1 MHYFNNYT
9 NYNNWGKISS
19 YKIDT
24 NAVRQHLQQ
33 TNKKSTANQQQD
45 TAILISEEGRRALK
59 EKLSAIKT
67 EKIGDIK
74 KLPSLSS
81 GYSGI
86 MNDFEKIMSELGGGL
101 VSDDFVTK
109 DYSQKSV
116 DALKA
121 KFQKEEGTRSNTFDS
136 YVNKMASTYQLMKD
150 RIEEKYAAL
159 DRQKEY
165 YVAEDGSTQ
174 ELTKEKELE
183 MLDKAYETHS
193 QLMATSTQI
202 WSELKDFK
210 VQITYH
216 SSEKETKAPTTQ
228 NQNTGIKEQAYHA
241 FITAINEENSEL
253 LKHKT
258 GNLNDFRLNLGL
270 SSFERNML
278 NGIWDYYA
286 NRK

>member
-1 MHYFNNYT
+1 MHFFNNYT
-9 NYNNWGKISS
+9 NYNNGGKVSS

-24 NAVRQHLQQ
+24 NVVRQRLHQ
-33 TNKKSTANQQQD
+33 TNKKTSANQQQD
-45 TAILISEEGRRALK
+45 AVISISEEGRRALK
-59 EKLSAIKT
+59 EKMSAIKT
-67 EKIGDIK
+67 QKLEDIK
-74 KLPSLSS
+74 NLPSLSS

-86 MNDFEKIMSELGGGL
+86 MNDFEKIMSELGGGS

-109 DYSQKSV
+109 DYSQRSV

-121 KFQKEEGTRSNTFDS
+121 RFEKEEGTKSDTFDS

-150 RIEEKYAAL
+150 RIEEKYAVSN
-159 DRQKEY
+159 RQKEY

-183 MLDKAYETHS
+183 MLDKAYKTHS
-193 QLMATSTQI
+193 QFMATSTQI

-210 VQITYH
+210 VQIAYH
-216 SSEKETKAPTTQ
+216 SSGKEMKAPTAQ

-241 FITAINEENSEL
+241 FISAINEENSEL
-253 LKHKT
+253 LKNKT
-258 GNLNDFRLNLGL
+258 GSLNHFRLKLGL
-270 SSFERNML
+270 SSFERNIL

-286 NRK
+286 NKK